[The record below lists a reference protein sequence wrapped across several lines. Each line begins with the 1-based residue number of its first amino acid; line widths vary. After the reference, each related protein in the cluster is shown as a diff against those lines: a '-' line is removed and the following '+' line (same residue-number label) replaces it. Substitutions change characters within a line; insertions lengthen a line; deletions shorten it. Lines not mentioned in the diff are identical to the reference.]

1 MKVLEINN
9 KKAYF
14 NVGDETKIILDITKE
29 DILKILKYI
38 YENDDVMF
46 DEYAE
51 NQIANEAEKVIYKNL
66 YEKFNDFKTKKES
79 LKNEV
84 EELFDDIEKK
94 YI

>member
-51 NQIANEAEKVIYKNL
+51 NQIANEA
-66 YEKFNDFKTKKES
+66 
-79 LKNEV
+79 
-84 EELFDDIEKK
+84 
-94 YI
+94 

>member
-1 MKVLEINN
+1 
-9 KKAYF
+9 
-14 NVGDETKIILDITKE
+14 
-29 DILKILKYI
+29 
-38 YENDDVMF
+38 MF
-46 DEYAE
+46 YEYAE